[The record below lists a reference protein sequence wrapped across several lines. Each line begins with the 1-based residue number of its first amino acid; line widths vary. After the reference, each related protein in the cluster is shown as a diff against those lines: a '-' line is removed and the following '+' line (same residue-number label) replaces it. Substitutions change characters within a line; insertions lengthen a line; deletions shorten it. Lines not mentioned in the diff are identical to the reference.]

1 MKILKMQCIRGAC
14 LIAFLGCSLE
24 VLEGSCIKV
33 LSGPRSSRSFYDD
46 FLKFSYR
53 SWYEDLDHN
62 HAEALDRR
70 DTLED
75 PCMKISKILKMPC
88 MRGACMKAPL
98 GCS

>member
-1 MKILKMQCIRGAC
+1 MK
-14 LIAFLGCSLE
+14 
-24 VLEGSCIKV
+24 VLAGSCIKV

-62 HAEALDRR
+62 HAGALDRR
-70 DTLED
+70 DRLED

-88 MRGACMKAPL
+88 MYARCLYESSAGMLLGGPRMKTV
-98 GCS
+98 